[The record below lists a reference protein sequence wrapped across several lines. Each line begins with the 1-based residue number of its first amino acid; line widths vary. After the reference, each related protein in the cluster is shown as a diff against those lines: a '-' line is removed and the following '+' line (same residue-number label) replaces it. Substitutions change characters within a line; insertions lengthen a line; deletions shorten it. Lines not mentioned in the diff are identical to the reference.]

1 MAETEI
7 KKQLQNELDRYL
19 KGEVDFSPYYQGM
32 NILSSNLYIKH
43 LEDVL
48 DFVKKQDGSDVK
60 NFELYLQTIIINLQT
75 KLKKY
80 KKSVYF
86 DDENVKDIQNQGFT
100 IPFYVDEKNN
110 VYVLLGIVK

>member
-32 NILSSNLYIKH
+32 NILSSELYKKQLKEAVELI
-43 LEDVL
+43 
-48 DFVKKQDGSDVK
+48 KKQDESSVN

-80 KKSVYF
+80 KKSIYF